1 MEIVWFCFAIAQPAM
16 KLPEGWRVWILVLLL
31 NAAAL
36 ALWYLD
42 RDVAMPA
49 PGGNLLQLIRSLAG

>member
-1 MEIVWFCFAIAQPAM
+1 M
-16 KLPEGWRVWILVLLL
+16 KLPEGWRVWALVLLL

-36 ALWYLD
+36 TMWYLD
-42 RDVAMPA
+42 RDIAMPA